1 MKKYKVYIEGQ
12 DLLLTERLILAKLN
26 EYNNIHTTFLF
37 IEDNIQGNEKNYSN
51 KFLEELK
58 VAESTH
64 HSISLNN
71 KINDIIIK
79 NQLERGSND

>member
-1 MKKYKVYIEGQ
+1 MKKYKVYIEGH
-12 DLLLTERLILAKLN
+12 DLLVTERQILAKLN
-26 EYNNIHTTFLF
+26 EYNNIHTTLLF
-37 IEDNIQGNEKNYSN
+37 IEDNILGNEKNFSN